1 MFCCQVARVR
11 QIYTSYIP
19 SSTEKEEIIV
29 ERVNHDAD
37 TVENFLESYKRK
49 KKRGILEV
57 EFKVSIRKVK
67 AKAIMRLVYD

>member
-37 TVENFLESYKRK
+37 TIENFLESYGRK
-49 KKRGILEV
+49 KKKGILEV
-57 EFKVSIRKVK
+57 EFKASIRIEK
-67 AKAIMRLVYD
+67 AESNNLTSI